1 MIQELT
7 SLGLNPSP
15 TLAQVYDLE
24 HVIELLWAS
33 VSSVKG
39 NNNNAL
45 GLGAVCLFVVQGLNN

>member
-1 MIQELT
+1 M

-39 NNNNAL
+39 KNNNAL
-45 GLGAVCLFVVQGLNN
+45 GLGAVCLFVVQGLNS